1 MIDAKRVL
9 VTGGAGLIGS
19 TIVDQLVAT
28 GDSEVVVYDNFE
40 RGNLSNLDGALE
52 SGRVAIVEG
61 DIRDRTLLAEV
72 TSGADL
78 VFHMAAIRITQCAED
93 PRLAMEVMADGTFN
107 VLEAAVEAGAKKV
120 VAASSASV
128 YGLADEFPTTEEQ
141 HPYHNRT
148 IYGATKA
155 FNEGLLRS
163 FNEMFDLDYA
173 AMRYFNVY
181 GPRMDTHGAY
191 TEVLIRW
198 MDRID
203 QGEPPLIFGDGN
215 QTMDFVY
222 IDDVA
227 RATILA
233 ANAEA
238 TDVAVNV
245 ASGIETSLNQLAKA
259 LVKAMDGSVEP
270 VHVEQRKVNPVSRR
284 LADTSLAKELF
295 GFEAEV
301 SLEDG
306 LERLVDWWRANRP
319 EPKRT

>member
-1 MIDAKRVL
+1 MIDVKRVL

-19 TIVDQLVAT
+19 TIVDQLVAA
-28 GDSEVVVYDNFE
+28 GDSEIVVYDNLE
-40 RGNLSNLDGALE
+40 RGNLSNLERAME
-52 SGRVAIVEG
+52 SGRVTIVEG
-61 DIRDRTLLAEV
+61 DIRNRPQLAEV
-72 TSGADL
+72 TAGADL

-93 PRLAMEVMADGTFN
+93 PRLALEVMADGAFN
-107 VLEAAVEAGAKKV
+107 VLDASVEAGVKKV

-128 YGLADEFPTTEEQ
+128 YGLADVFPTTEEH

-148 IYGATKA
+148 IYGATKM

-163 FNEMFDLDYA
+163 FNEMYGLDYA

-181 GPRMDTHGAY
+181 GPRMDVYGAY

-203 QGEPPLIFGDGN
+203 QGEPPIIFGDGS
-215 QTMDFVY
+215 QTMDFVF

-233 ANAEA
+233 GLSDA
-238 TDVAVNV
+238 TDVVFNV
-245 ASGIETSLNQLAKA
+245 ASGVETSLNQLAKA
-259 LVKAMDGSVEP
+259 LVKTMGSSLEP

-284 LADTSLAKELF
+284 LADTSLAKELL

-301 SLEDG
+301 SLDEG
-306 LERLVDWWRANRP
+306 LERLVEWWRAVRHEP
-319 EPKRT
+319 ERS